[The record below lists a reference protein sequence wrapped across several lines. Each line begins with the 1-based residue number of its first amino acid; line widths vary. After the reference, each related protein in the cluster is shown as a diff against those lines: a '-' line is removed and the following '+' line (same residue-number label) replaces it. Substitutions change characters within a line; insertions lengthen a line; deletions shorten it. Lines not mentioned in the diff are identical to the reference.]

1 MVPVWVAEEF
11 DDLSMPK
18 NFRIVFVR
26 EIDGPV
32 APADEETLTEFDDVV
47 GSTPLVV

>member
-1 MVPVWVAEEF
+1 MVPVWIAEEF

-26 EIDGPV
+26 EIAGPV
-32 APADEETLTEFDDVV
+32 APADEVTLTEFDDVV
-47 GSTPLVV
+47 GASPFVV